1 MNKKTI
7 LTALLALITVTGQ
20 AQVIKT
26 GYENI
31 TDSLPTAMQ
40 EYLEM
45 QRVEHFRVTLT
56 GNFDGKRA
64 KIKKVTCDNAGA
76 FTERT
81 LMSEYIHLVF
91 TDSIETVDFMAVP
104 YGNDSLRINCFY
116 IEGDGGRVRLF
127 ADTLKS
133 DWRKILLET
142 LTPGNGPDYPIMAY
156 SSGIPIPGGAYWFC
170 GLRESGTEPRLWY
183 EKHGIKDYVYYTV
196 TLEDDTP
203 VSEKDDFY
211 VKVSKGDYYGLHR

>member
-1 MNKKTI
+1 MYPNQKNLTI
-7 LTALLALITVTGQ
+7 STAGVIHFRKSGN
-20 AQVIKT
+20 IKT
-26 GYENI
+26 ERSIKYFTDKTYHRYEQEN
-31 TDSLPTAMQ
+31 LPHRPA
-40 EYLEM
+40 
-45 QRVEHFRVTLT
+45 RPHHR
-56 GNFDGKRA
+56 
-64 KIKKVTCDNAGA
+64 DNAGA

-81 LMSEYIHLVF
+81 LMSDYIHLVF

-104 YGNDSLRINCFY
+104 YGNDSLRVNCFY

>member
-1 MNKKTI
+1 MYPNQKNFTI
-7 LTALLALITVTGQ
+7 STAGVIHFRKSGN
-20 AQVIKT
+20 IKT
-26 GYENI
+26 ERSIKHFTDKTYHRYE
-31 TDSLPTAMQ
+31 Q
-40 EYLEM
+40 ENHPH
-45 QRVEHFRVTLT
+45 RPARPHHR
-56 GNFDGKRA
+56 
-64 KIKKVTCDNAGA
+64 DNAGA
-76 FTERT
+76 LTERT
-81 LMSEYIHLVF
+81 LMSDYIHLVF

-104 YGNDSLRINCFY
+104 YGNDSLRVNCFH